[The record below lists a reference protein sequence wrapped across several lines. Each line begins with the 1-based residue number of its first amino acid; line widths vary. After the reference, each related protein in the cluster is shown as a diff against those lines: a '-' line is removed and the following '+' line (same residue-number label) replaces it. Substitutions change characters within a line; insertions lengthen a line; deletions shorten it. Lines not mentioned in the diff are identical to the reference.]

1 MPMTFFLN
9 HPIPHSVR
17 IGGERRDA
25 TLASFTCRELNP
37 GEAPPTDD
45 MIAAVIKCTRMESGA
60 APIEADLRKLDLQ
73 GGIYDAVQGA
83 FNL

>member
-17 IGGERRDA
+17 IGGERRDS
-25 TLASFTCRELNP
+25 TLAKFTCRELEP

-45 MIAAVIKCTRMESGA
+45 MIAAVIKCTRTESGEV
-60 APIEADLRKLDLQ
+60 PVEADLRKLDLQ
-73 GGIYDAVQGA
+73 GGISDAVQGA